1 MNCFRYLGY
10 KSFAEVDRL
19 TLPEDNLLMKA
30 VSLKSVDEDLRI
42 HKQAYL
48 NYVATATRIVG
59 KKEKPVYAKF
69 KDFYDYEK
77 ELAEVLGEHAKKE
90 SQLSSLS
97 RFLKEKERESNG

>member
-1 MNCFRYLGY
+1 
-10 KSFAEVDRL
+10 
-19 TLPEDNLLMKA
+19 MKA

-77 ELAEVLGEHAKKE
+77 ELAEVLRGHKKNE
-90 SQLSSLS
+90 KKASQLSSLS